1 MRQLVVFFGA
11 GALACVFG
19 SAAALAAGN
28 PHGSAEPVP
37 IASGFVPFEGAPF
50 IHVLVPG
57 PPPSFFGNNVDPDVI
72 TDFNGLT
79 ALAYLGGNATD
90 GAGHEYFM
98 QVDVRAYQGTYV
110 SADGTRHRGTFGFV

>member
-1 MRQLVVFFGA
+1 MRRFFVFIGA
-11 GALACVFG
+11 GALACAFG
-19 SAAALAAGN
+19 SATTLAAGN
-28 PHGSAEPVP
+28 PHGSAEPTP

-57 PPPSFFGNNVDPDVI
+57 PPPNFFGNNVDPNVI

-79 ALAYLGGNATD
+79 ALAYLGGTATD

>member
-1 MRQLVVFFGA
+1 MRRLFVFFGA
-11 GALACVFG
+11 GALACAFG

-37 IASGFVPFEGAPF
+37 IASGFVPF
-50 IHVLVPG
+50 
-57 PPPSFFGNNVDPDVI
+57 
-72 TDFNGLT
+72 FNGLT
-79 ALAYLGGNATD
+79 ALAYLGGTATD

-98 QVDVRAYQGTYV
+98 QVDLRAYQGTYV